1 MRTGF
6 CGAMLF
12 EILASTVAV
21 NSLICSTSCAETVSI
36 LTMALLLTVS
46 VCAESF
52 FSPEQDSNKDKM
64 KSDIKCCLLFVSI
77 L

>member
-1 MRTGF
+1 
-6 CGAMLF
+6 
-12 EILASTVAV
+12 
-21 NSLICSTSCAETVSI
+21 
-36 LTMALLLTVS
+36 MALLLTVS